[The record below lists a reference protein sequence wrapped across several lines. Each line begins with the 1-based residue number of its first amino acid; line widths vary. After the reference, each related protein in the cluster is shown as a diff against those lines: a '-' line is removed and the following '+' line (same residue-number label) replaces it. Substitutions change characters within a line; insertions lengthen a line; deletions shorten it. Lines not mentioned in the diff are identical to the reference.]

1 LVLYYVM
8 GLRFSR
14 RRRLSRILEKM
25 FEMRQNVKR
34 LSTSNVI
41 AGIDKMKIQLDA
53 IKETMKNPGYE
64 DQTS

>member
-1 LVLYYVM
+1 M

>member
-1 LVLYYVM
+1 M

-25 FEMRQNVKR
+25 FEMHETER
-34 LSTSNVI
+34 LRSNVS
-41 AGIDKMKIQLDA
+41 AMLDKMKIQLDA
-53 IKETMKNPGYE
+53 IKETMKNPVYE